1 MALEIR
7 EGKVAFHVGFGGGAA
22 VTVATTNTYNTNN
35 WVSVSA
41 QRNRLGGYCT
51 FMAFLFIDSTMYWIK
66 TG

>member
-22 VTVATTNTYNTNN
+22 VTVATMNTYNTNN

-51 FMAFLFIDSTMYWIK
+51 FMAFLL
-66 TG
+66 